1 MVFAAL
7 AITSSSLFFIKR
19 KAIVSAIAATMA
31 ALCLL
36 VARMSWMDPE
46 ITNLVPVLQSPWLA
60 IHVAVVM
67 IGYALAAISFLIAFI
82 NIILLCFLMEDNKKK
97 ILALF
102 HELILI
108 NKIILIPASYFI
120 AAGCFLGAIWANE
133 AWGRYWSWD
142 PKEAWTLIIIMV
154 YGIIV
159 HAPRIKFLQK
169 GFVFNTAVFFAF
181 STILMTYFGVNY
193 FLGGMHSYAGGQMP
207 TISNDFL
214 FPLSFLLILIIFA
227 FYKYKSF
234 TKN

>member
-1 MVFAAL
+1 
-7 AITSSSLFFIKR
+7 LFFIKR